1 MGCFAA
7 SCFVYGCGAFLCNG
21 LGGRWCFVPANAGP
35 ANVINKSATV
45 SNFFMR
51 QIYHAEC
58 ADGVGQITPYQD
70 RNHRRSLARLQVPVR
85 NPASGGPMMM
95 MVVVMMMVHC
105 GSERRAS

>member
-1 MGCFAA
+1 
-7 SCFVYGCGAFLCNG
+7 
-21 LGGRWCFVPANAGP
+21 VPANAGP
-35 ANVINKSATV
+35 ANATNNSATA

-70 RNHRRSLARLQVPVR
+70 RNHRGSLAQLQVSTR
-85 NPASGGPMMM
+85 RPASGRPIVMM
-95 MVVVMMMVHC
+95 MVVMTMMMHR

>member
-1 MGCFAA
+1 
-7 SCFVYGCGAFLCNG
+7 
-21 LGGRWCFVPANAGP
+21 VPANAGP
-35 ANVINKSATV
+35 ANVINKSATA

-70 RNHRRSLARLQVPVR
+70 RNHRRRRRRARLQVPVR
-85 NPASGGPMMM
+85 SPASGGPMVMA
-95 MVVVMMMVHC
+95 VVVMVMVHR